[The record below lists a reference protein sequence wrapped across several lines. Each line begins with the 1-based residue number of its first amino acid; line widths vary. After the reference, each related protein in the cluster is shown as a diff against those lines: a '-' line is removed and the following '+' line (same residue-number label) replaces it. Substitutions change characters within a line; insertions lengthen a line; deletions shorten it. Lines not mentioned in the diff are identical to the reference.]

1 MKGALSW
8 GLVAAGREKLPQLK
22 YNNKEWEFT
31 VKEQG
36 EGQWV
41 ENCSQK
47 TSEEKKNPG
56 YTNLAG
62 FLLKEPEGD
71 QTSPQRMRLNIESDQ
86 TWRVRDSV

>member
-8 GLVAAGREKLPQLK
+8 GLVGAGREKLPQLK

-31 VKEQG
+31 VKEQC

-56 YTNLAG
+56 
-62 FLLKEPEGD
+62 
-71 QTSPQRMRLNIESDQ
+71 
-86 TWRVRDSV
+86 